1 VVYDDALYKSTFTLL
16 YFTTV
21 VIKGLSLTAKLCL
34 HMLCALAAE
43 DPTAVE
49 PNVGSKRPANT
60 AVESVKKTRQSSLTS
75 LRHHSLSPA
84 QQGL

>member
-1 VVYDDALYKSTFTLL
+1 
-16 YFTTV
+16 
-21 VIKGLSLTAKLCL
+21 
-34 HMLCALAAE
+34 MLCALAAE